1 MYLHRDNLY
10 LKNAKEGNA
19 RRVDL
24 SQSFVKLLVSVLWVG
39 PVFLGFAGQVFV
51 HLVLGGL
58 EPVDG
63 AGLHGRV
70 DGQEAVEVV
79 ELVKGHHDLQD
90 TLNHSTPLLEVLS
103 LDYQLLQ
110 VPCELEKKQ
119 ENIISSCGQ
128 MFNDYRRQT

>member
-1 MYLHRDNLY
+1 VLIALYLCYDLSHHRSLAEVDEVRFIFKEISFRVLGELDHC

-70 DGQEAVEVV
+70 DG
-79 ELVKGHHDLQD
+79 
-90 TLNHSTPLLEVLS
+90 
-103 LDYQLLQ
+103 
-110 VPCELEKKQ
+110 
-119 ENIISSCGQ
+119 
-128 MFNDYRRQT
+128 